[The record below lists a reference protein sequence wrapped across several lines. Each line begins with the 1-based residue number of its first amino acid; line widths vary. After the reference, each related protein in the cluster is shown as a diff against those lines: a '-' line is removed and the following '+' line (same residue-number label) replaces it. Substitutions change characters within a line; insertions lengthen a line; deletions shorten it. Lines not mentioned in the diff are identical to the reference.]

1 LSTHAEVILVTEQD
15 EVIGKMEKL
24 EAHQKG
30 VLHRAFSVLVFNDQH
45 EMLLQRRAFGKYHS
59 EGLWTNTCC
68 SHPMPGESIL
78 EAAHRRLL
86 EEMHLECPLE
96 PAFHFLYHAELDNQL
111 IEHELDHVVIGYT
124 NETPHLNTE
133 EAIAFRWMSLD
144 AISEDMEEHPDKYT
158 YWFKLIM
165 HNYSEQL
172 HEKIAHLIPVKTH
185 IHQKNK

>member
-15 EVIGKMEKL
+15 EVIGQMEKL

-86 EEMHLECPLE
+86 EEKIGR
-96 PAFHFLYHAELDNQL
+96 A
-111 IEHELDHVVIGYT
+111 HV
-124 NETPHLNTE
+124 
-133 EAIAFRWMSLD
+133 
-144 AISEDMEEHPDKYT
+144 
-158 YWFKLIM
+158 
-165 HNYSEQL
+165 
-172 HEKIAHLIPVKTH
+172 
-185 IHQKNK
+185 